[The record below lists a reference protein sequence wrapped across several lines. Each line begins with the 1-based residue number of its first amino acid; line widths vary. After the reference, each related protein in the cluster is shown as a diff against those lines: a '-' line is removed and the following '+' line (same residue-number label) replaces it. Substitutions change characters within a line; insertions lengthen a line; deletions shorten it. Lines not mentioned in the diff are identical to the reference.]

1 GAAARAAPAPEGRSA
16 QAAKDAGHAGESLYG
31 VRERGCHAP
40 RPQEAAQSVLVLAE
54 LDHRSRGKER
64 ATRKPAPGAGERPHL
79 LVGGGN
85 DQVDADMIEH
95 APQVAPED
103 AIGHRTHEEVPV
115 RRGLLQDEAI
125 AVTARDDQGRSARLQ
140 APDQI
145 VARSAAAPGVAT
157 AARHLSARI

>member
-1 GAAARAAPAPEGRSA
+1 PG
-16 QAAKDAGHAGESLYG
+16 
-31 VRERGCHAP
+31 P
-40 RPQEAAQSVLVLAE
+40 R
-54 LDHRSRGKER
+54 
-64 ATRKPAPGAGERPHL
+64 AGERWHI
-79 LVGGGN
+79 LVGSGN

-95 APQVAPED
+95 APQVAPEG
-103 AIGHRTHEEVPV
+103 AMGHGMHEEVPV

-125 AVTARDDQGRSARLQ
+125 AVTARDEERRSARLQ